1 MTPIEHLKQEIIQ
14 LLNDT
19 TDTDLLD
26 LVLRVL
32 LFERQQ

>member
-1 MTPIEHLKQEIIQ
+1 MTPTEHLKQEIIQ
-14 LLNDT
+14 LITTT
-19 TDTDLLD
+19 TDNDLLD